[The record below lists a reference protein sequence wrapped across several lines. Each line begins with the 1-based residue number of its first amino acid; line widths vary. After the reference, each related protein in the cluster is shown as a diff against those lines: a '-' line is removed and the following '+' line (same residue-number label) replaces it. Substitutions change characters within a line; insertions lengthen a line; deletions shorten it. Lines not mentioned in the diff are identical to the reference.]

1 MQEVGNIGKYIIYK
15 LDKNIAI
22 KYSKQIAD

>member
-1 MQEVGNIGKYIIYK
+1 MLK

-22 KYSKQIAD
+22 KRNGLDVTKEWLRNDN